1 MTLRKAFGATASIQ
15 ILATDLDTA
24 VLGKAAQG
32 VYPLARVEGLP
43 EEWKRFGFQ
52 RGTGER
58 REQVRIR
65 PELRPLITFQQLNLL
80 DADWALEGGPFQ
92 AIFCRNVMIYF
103 DKRTQ
108 RDLLTRFHHLLEPD
122 GLLFV
127 GHSESLLDNTL
138 GFKSLGQTI
147 YRKKAV
153 GP

>member
-1 MTLRKAFGATASIQ
+1 M
-15 ILATDLDTA
+15 
-24 VLGKAAQG
+24 
-32 VYPLARVEGLP
+32 ARVEGLS

-65 PELRPLITFQQLNLL
+65 PELRPLITFRQLNLL